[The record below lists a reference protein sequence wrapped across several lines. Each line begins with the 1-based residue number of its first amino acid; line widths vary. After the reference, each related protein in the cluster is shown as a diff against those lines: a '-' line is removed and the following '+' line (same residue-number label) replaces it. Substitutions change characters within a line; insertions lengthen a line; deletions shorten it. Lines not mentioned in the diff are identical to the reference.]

1 MSSVKS
7 VGVHLGLAVVAGI
20 TALSLWTKEAE
31 PEAVTAASAQVQ
43 VWSGTPDQL
52 EFIAFEGKELKV
64 KVEPKKDE
72 LGRWF
77 VVHLNQVKRQSKDP
91 ENPHESPENPHA
103 PPSKAA
109 KEPKG
114 EWVKSSFVS
123 VKGGT
128 TLAEA
133 LAPLMALRAVG
144 RIDKERAEE
153 FGFDKPEGTLTVKLK
168 GAEHKL
174 TVGGLT
180 PGGGDRYVRLAGSNE
195 AYAVPGDALRGVLQ
209 PDTRLLETN
218 LHQFDSA
225 DVKRVK
231 VTYADKSRELLR
243 VEGKPNAWASVEN
256 PLEQD
261 ETAVNWMS
269 KVDRLRVSEYLPKQ
283 PPALGPNALVLRIE
297 YFDAKKSIGFTELF
311 KTPAEPG
318 AESKD
323 KYIVRT
329 ETTRWYGEVLA
340 SRAEQVERDV
350 GSVVG
355 GGK

>member
-1 MSSVKS
+1 MSAFKS
-7 VGVHLGLAVVAGI
+7 VGIHLGLAVIAGI
-20 TALSLWTKEAE
+20 SALTLWTKEDE
-31 PEAVTAASAQVQ
+31 PEIAAASARVQ

-52 EFIAFEGKELKV
+52 EFVAFEGKELKV
-64 KVEPKKDE
+64 KLEPRKDE
-72 LGRWF
+72 LGRWY
-77 VVHLNQVKRQSKDP
+77 VVHLNQVKRQAKEP
-91 ENPHESPENPHA
+91 HNPHAPENPHA
-103 PPSKAA
+103 PPSKAP
-109 KEPKG
+109 ESKG

-123 VKGGT
+123 VKEGT
-128 TLAEA
+128 TLVEA
-133 LAPLMALRAVG
+133 LAPLMALRAIG

-218 LHQFDSA
+218 LHQFDMA

-231 VTYADKSRELLR
+231 VTQGNKSRELLR
-243 VEGKPNAWASVEN
+243 LEGKPNAWASTDK
-256 PLEQD
+256 PQEQD
-261 ETAVNWMS
+261 ETAVNWMT
-269 KVDRLRVSEYLPKQ
+269 KVDRLRVAEYLAKQ
-283 PPALGPNALVLRIE
+283 PPELGPNALVVRIE
-297 YFDAKKSIGFTELF
+297 YFDNKRSIGFTELF

-318 AESKD
+318 AEGKD

-340 SRAEQVERDV
+340 SRAEQVERDL
-350 GSVVG
+350 GSVVS

>member
-1 MSSVKS
+1 MSAFKS
-7 VGVHLGLAVVAGI
+7 VGVHLALAVVAGI
-20 TALSLWTKEAE
+20 TALSLWTKESE
-31 PEAVTAASAQVQ
+31 PEAAATASARVQ

-52 EFIAFEGKELKV
+52 DFVAFEGKELKV
-64 KVEPKKDE
+64 KLEPKKDE

-77 VVHLNQVKRQSKDP
+77 VVHLNQVKRQPKPPEDP
-91 ENPHESPENPHA
+91 HAPPKNPHA
-103 PPSKAA
+103 PAA
-109 KEPKG
+109 APEGKG

-123 VKGGT
+123 VKEGT
-128 TLAEA
+128 TLVEA
-133 LAPLMALRAVG
+133 LAPLMALRAIG
-144 RIDKERAEE
+144 RVDKERAEE

-168 GAEHKL
+168 GTEHKL

-195 AYAVPGDALRGVLQ
+195 AYAVPGDALRGILQ

-218 LHQFDSA
+218 LHQFDIA

-231 VTYADKSRELLR
+231 VTHGNKSREFLR
-243 VEGKPNAWASVEN
+243 VEGKPNAWASTDK

-261 ETAVNWMS
+261 ETAVNWLS
-269 KVDRLRVSEYLPKQ
+269 KVDRLRVSEYLAAQ
-283 PPALGPNALVLRIE
+283 PPPLGANALELRVE
-297 YFDAKKSIGFTELF
+297 YFDAKRSLGFTELF
-311 KTPAEPG
+311 KLLGDPG
-318 AESKD
+318 AEGKD

-340 SRAEQVERDV
+340 SRAEQVVSDV
-350 GSVVG
+350 GSVVS

>member
-1 MSSVKS
+1 MSVFKS

-20 TALSLWTKEAE
+20 SALSLWTKEQE
-31 PEAVTAASAQVQ
+31 PEGATATSAQVE

-52 EFIAFEGKELKV
+52 ESISFEGKELKV
-64 KVEPKKDE
+64 KLEPQKDE
-72 LGRWF
+72 LGRWY
-77 VVHLNQVKRQSKDP
+77 VVHLNQVKRQPKTPDDP
-91 ENPHESPENPHA
+91 HAPPENPHA
-103 PPSKAA
+103 PPHDAELS
-109 KEPKG
+109 KG
-114 EWVKSSFVS
+114 EWVKSNFVS
-123 VKGGT
+123 VKEGS

-133 LAPLMALRAVG
+133 LAPLMALRAIG

-168 GAEHKL
+168 GAEHQL

-180 PGGGDRYVRLAGSNE
+180 PGGGDRYVRLGGSNE

-209 PDTRLLETN
+209 PDTRLLETS
-218 LHQFDSA
+218 LHQFDIA

-231 VTYADKSRELLR
+231 VTQGNKSRELLR
-243 VEGKPNAWASVEN
+243 VEGKPNAWASLER

-283 PPALGPNALVLRIE
+283 PPELGPSALVLRID
-297 YFDAKKSIGFTELF
+297 YFDGQKSMGFTELF
-311 KTPAEPG
+311 KTAAEAG

-323 KYIVRT
+323 KYVVRT

-340 SRAEQVERDV
+340 SRAEQVASDV
-350 GSVVG
+350 DSVVAG
-355 GGK
+355 SK